1 GRRDKRKEEGSA
13 RWSSAKTLRLLAAKA
28 QATGFSVAP
37 RRQPLYG
44 LRSELASCASGRMA
58 RSAPTSLVHVH
69 EGVSS
74 GVLAGCSGKT
84 TPLQLIANRAC
95 ARSEEQDD

>member
-1 GRRDKRKEEGSA
+1 MLAGAPRKRFDFSL
-13 RWSSAKTLRLLAAKA
+13 LRLRV
-28 QATGFSVAP
+28 QAFRWHRAVSLCTA
-37 RRQPLYG
+37 
-44 LRSELASCASGRMA
+44 RSELASCASGRMA
-58 RSAPTSLVHVH
+58 RSAPTSLLHVH